1 MVVVFSLHHEN
12 ELEIVLQ
19 ILNFSFET
27 LAILK
32 ASWRKSKEFQDLR
45 PIPIG
50 ELIRIVDV
58 KLFSER
64 KNQLA
69 I

>member
-32 ASWRKSKEFQDLR
+32 ASWRESKKFQDLR
-45 PIPIG
+45 PISIG

-64 KNQLA
+64 KDQLA